1 MTYPF
6 IGKFQSAVKIF
17 FNHGSSAVI
26 ESGHGVARHE
36 SNFKNITAE
45 YLANTYGEVKSKEHA
60 EFIVKLATENNIK
73 VWTFWNKGKCFNFH
87 ADQNG
92 GLNLEFSNEE
102 YAKRN
107 GEKLITIPLPPK
119 QEDEKMNTKEKTSR
133 EKLLEFMHECYHRN
147 ESDFYTFSQEFVDHI
162 EMKESTDLG
171 WPKIGSKVTWADS
184 TLKGE
189 VASIGDC
196 VAWVKKDNGDYETV
210 FLSLLNKPKTP
221 EQELRDELT
230 VVMQRNLTYEQ
241 MVNDLIENFNITKK
255 PQ

>member
-1 MTYPF
+1 
-6 IGKFQSAVKIF
+6 
-17 FNHGSSAVI
+17 
-26 ESGHGVARHE
+26 
-36 SNFKNITAE
+36 
-45 YLANTYGEVKSKEHA
+45 
-60 EFIVKLATENNIK
+60 
-73 VWTFWNKGKCFNFH
+73 
-87 ADQNG
+87 
-92 GLNLEFSNEE
+92 
-102 YAKRN
+102 
-107 GEKLITIPLPPK
+107 
-119 QEDEKMNTKEKTSR
+119 MNTKEKTSR

-147 ESDFYTFSQEFVDHI
+147 ESDFYTFSQEFVDNI

-221 EQELRDELT
+221 EQELRD
-230 VVMQRNLTYEQ
+230 
-241 MVNDLIENFNITKK
+241 DIEYAIHHFEGDKVAGRKWLMSKYNITKK